1 MLINLYTNTK
11 WNHENKIMQEMSR
24 RKNNSWNGFT
34 MQVLLILYSIDKQS
48 CVKCTDCT
56 DDEVQLIGLIK
67 ANNSEYK

>member
-1 MLINLYTNTK
+1 
-11 WNHENKIMQEMSR
+11 
-24 RKNNSWNGFT
+24 

-67 ANNSEYK
+67 ANNSEYN